1 MRRSIYILIL
11 LVLTQAACKKSETPD
26 TSGTITINNTR
37 TLGQT
42 YYVYGF
48 LFSEGKIV
56 STIENPPPD
65 ITIDSDGTNLLFQAN
80 NLEDSFFKFGEYDAA
95 GAKSAFDALTSANV
109 PQGAWS
115 GLAIPLAANQI
126 WIYRSGT
133 EHYAKIRIISTTSEL
148 REGVNYAE
156 CTFEWA
162 YQPDGTLT
170 FPGK

>member
-95 GAKSAFDALTSANV
+95 GAKSL
-109 PQGAWS
+109 
-115 GLAIPLAANQI
+115 
-126 WIYRSGT
+126 
-133 EHYAKIRIISTTSEL
+133 
-148 REGVNYAE
+148 
-156 CTFEWA
+156 
-162 YQPDGTLT
+162 
-170 FPGK
+170 